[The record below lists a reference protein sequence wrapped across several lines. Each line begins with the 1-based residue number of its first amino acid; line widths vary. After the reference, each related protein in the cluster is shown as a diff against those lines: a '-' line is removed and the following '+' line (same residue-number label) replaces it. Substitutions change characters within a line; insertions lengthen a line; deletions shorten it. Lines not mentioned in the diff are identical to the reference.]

1 MAWTTPLTAVT
12 GVALTAAQWN
22 ASVRDDLNV
31 TAPAVAT
38 TAGRLIVASGANAVA
53 ERAILRA
60 FVDTQETT
68 TSVTYAALTTP
79 GPAVTLTT
87 GASAI
92 QFIESKQGNQTG
104 ATATFAS
111 YAVSGATTIAAADN
125 IALQFRSPNANDFL
139 RCSVVDMNFGSL
151 TGGSNTFTMQYEV
164 SSGTGF
170 FAQRKII
177 VMAL

>member
-1 MAWTTPLTAVT
+1 MAWSAPLTAVA

-22 ASVRDDLNV
+22 ASVRDDLLE
-31 TAPAVAT
+31 TGPANAT
-38 TAGRLIVASGANAVA
+38 TAGRLIVTDAANSVV

-68 TSVTYAALTTP
+68 TSASYTSLATA
-79 GPAVTLTT
+79 GPAVTITT

-92 QFIESKQGNQTG
+92 QFIEAKLGNQTS
-104 ATATFAS
+104 ATAAFAS
-111 YAVSGATTIAAADN
+111 YAVSGSTSIAAADN
-125 IALQFRSPNANDFL
+125 ISLQFRSPNANDFV

-151 TGGSNTFTMQYEV
+151 TPGSNVYTMQYQV